1 MNWERRPAKVIIII
15 ADSNKLNSQHE
26 LSSPFVSTRQQYN
39 LSTKLLITGGTGF
52 IGSYI
57 IKELVEKGYSVRAL
71 RRSTSKLPFYI
82 PSEIFNKVEWVD
94 GDVLDIISLEEAM
107 NGIDTV
113 IHSAAIISFFKKDKK
128 EMYKVNIE
136 GTTNVV
142 NIALQNNIKRFVH
155 ISSVAALG
163 RTKNSHVDEE
173 KKWEENKFNTHYAI
187 SKYRSEIE
195 VWRGIA
201 EGLNA
206 VIVNPSTVIGY
217 GDWNTSSCRIFKTV
231 YDGLPWYP
239 IGVNGFVY
247 VEDVARA
254 TVQMLENNV
263 TEQRFII
270 NGDNWP
276 FRQLLNSIAHNFGK
290 KQPSRKASPFMGEIA
305 WRLERLKSFFTG
317 KKPLLTKETAAVSY
331 SKTYFDN
338 KKLLAALPGFSFTT
352 LEDGIQKSCKRY
364 LDAIN

>member
-1 MNWERRPAKVIIII
+1 MN
-15 ADSNKLNSQHE
+15 SSQE
-26 LSSPFVSTRQQYN
+26 LSLPFISTSQQHN
-39 LSTKLLITGGTGF
+39 LSTNILITGGTGF

-57 IKELVEKGYSVRAL
+57 IKELVERGYNVRAL

-82 PSEIFNKVEWVD
+82 PAEIFNKVEWVE
-94 GDVLDIISLEEAM
+94 GNVLDVISLDEAM

-142 NIALQNNIKRFVH
+142 NIALQNNIKRFIH

-163 RTKNSHVDEE
+163 RTKNSRVDEE
-173 KKWEENKFNTHYAI
+173 KKWEETRYNTHYAI
-187 SKYRSEIE
+187 SKYRSELE

-231 YDGLPWYP
+231 YDGLSWYP
-239 IGVNGFVY
+239 VGVNGFVY

-254 TVQMLENNV
+254 AAQMIENDI

-270 NGDNWP
+270 NGGNWP
-276 FRQLLNSIAHNFGK
+276 FRQLFNTIADNFGTK
-290 KQPSRKASPFMGEIA
+290 HPFRKASPFMGEVA

-317 KKPLLTKETAAVSY
+317 KRPLLTKETAAVSY

-338 KKLLAALPGFSFTT
+338 KKILAALPGFSFTT
-352 LEDGIQKSCKRY
+352 LEEGVQKACKSY

>member
-1 MNWERRPAKVIIII
+1 M
-15 ADSNKLNSQHE
+15 
-26 LSSPFVSTRQQYN
+26 SS
-39 LSTKLLITGGTGF
+39 KILITGGTGF
-52 IGSYI
+52 IGSHI
-57 IKELVEKGYSVRAL
+57 IKELVEKDYTVRAL

-82 PSEIFNKVEWVD
+82 PAEIFQKVEWIN
-94 GDVLDIISLEEAM
+94 GDVLDIVSLDEAM
-107 NGIDTV
+107 NGIDAV
-113 IHSAAIISFFKKDKK
+113 IHSAAIVSFFKRDKK

-142 NIALQNNIKRFVH
+142 NSSLQNNIKRFVH
-155 ISSVAALG
+155 VSSVAALG
-163 RTKNSHVDEE
+163 RTRNSHVDEE

-187 SKYRSEIE
+187 SKYRAELE

-206 VIVNPSTVIGY
+206 VIINPSTVVGY

-231 YDGLPWYP
+231 YDGLSWYP
-239 IGVNGFVY
+239 IGVNGFVHI
-247 VEDVARA
+247 EDVARA
-254 TVQMLENNV
+254 AVQLMESNI

-270 NGDNWP
+270 NSDNWP
-276 FRQLLNSIAHNFGK
+276 LRRLFNTIADNFGK
-290 KQPSRKASPFMGEIA
+290 KRPFRKATPFMGEMA

-338 KKLLAALPGFSFTT
+338 KKILAALPGFSFTT
-352 LEDGIQKSCKRY
+352 LEEGIQKACKKY